1 MARLTGKYIN
11 GKTFNAIACA
21 TTVVMGIVTPL
32 LAASPLVSGAVK

>member
-21 TTVVMGIVTPL
+21 TTVVMSILML
-32 LAASPLVSGAVK
+32 LAVTALVPGAVK